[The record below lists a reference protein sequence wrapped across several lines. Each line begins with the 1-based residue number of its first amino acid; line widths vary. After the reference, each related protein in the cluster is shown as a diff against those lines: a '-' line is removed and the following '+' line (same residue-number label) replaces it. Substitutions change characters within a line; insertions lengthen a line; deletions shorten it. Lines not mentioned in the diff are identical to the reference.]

1 MSAAVD
7 EVRMKW
13 AYYTTYHKIFGL
25 GFPCACNYESVQASQ
40 KMSEKDMKTIDT
52 ILMNCTDDL
61 AYLFI
66 FREMNGLNDGKF
78 KDGSD
83 ISGLRDKDT
92 MNLKQQGSSQGR
104 RAINEDSEI
113 KAKSRLASLK
123 NYFLQKSISF
133 FDYEEAER

>member
-1 MSAAVD
+1 M
-7 EVRMKW
+7 
-13 AYYTTYHKIFGL
+13 HLGQGL
-25 GFPCACNYESVQASQ
+25 ILRLIKHIVMRSEFYNEIENSRKRFMDDIRSGRAHVIPDPESPQ
-40 KMSEKDMKTIDT
+40 
-52 ILMNCTDDL
+52 
-61 AYLFI
+61 
-66 FREMNGLNDGKF
+66 NGIENQENDGMF

>member
-1 MSAAVD
+1 MRSEFYNEIENSRKRFMDDIRSGRAHVIPD
-7 EVRMKW
+7 
-13 AYYTTYHKIFGL
+13 
-25 GFPCACNYESVQASQ
+25 PESPQ
-40 KMSEKDMKTIDT
+40 
-52 ILMNCTDDL
+52 
-61 AYLFI
+61 
-66 FREMNGLNDGKF
+66 NGIENQENDGKF